1 MQSISLNKAK
11 EILTTL
17 SDKALSNMLKQRRD
31 TNSDF
36 KQAILSEMASRCIIE
51 YRNKYGVYKWK

>member
-11 EILTTL
+11 EILKTL
-17 SDKALSNMLKQRRD
+17 SDKHLSNMLKQRQD

-36 KQAILSEMASRCIIE
+36 KQAILLEISVRCVKE
-51 YRNKYGVYKWK
+51 YIKKYGV